1 MRYYLNKTMREKP
14 TKLFTFTIRLAVE
27 SEDVEDAFATVIE
40 ELQENPANVLD
51 DVSYDVTDTVS
62 RFDPFYMDDLG
73 LNEDTEVIWTLDS
86 GKD

>member
-27 SEDVEDAFATVIE
+27 SHDVEDAFACVIE
-40 ELQENPANVLD
+40 ELQNDPASVLD
-51 DVSYDVTDTVS
+51 DVVYDVTDTAS

-73 LNEDTEVIWTLDS
+73 LDEDKQVIWTIGYAED
-86 GKD
+86 